1 MKKTDALKLIVN
13 ETGKIE
19 RRIKR
24 LENKLTSQHELMEG
38 IDKLT
43 IGLTT
48 GEITPEQ
55 VVEYFQPEKTETE
68 E

>member
-24 LENKLTSQHELMEG
+24 LESKLTSQHELMEG